1 MNRNHNRKQWLDIA
15 KGIAIILM
23 VIGHTSIP
31 NIASNF
37 IYAFHMPLF
46 FIASGLF
53 FSVSCFNEHSFFKY
67 SFVVIA
73 NASIFVESFE
83 LGFSTSAFIQAILC
97 FFYPFSPV
105 SE

>member
-1 MNRNHNRKQWLDIA
+1 MGLRKQEL
-15 KGIAIILM
+15 GSVILSKNTPSYRP
-23 VIGHTSIP
+23 IS
-31 NIASNF
+31 
-37 IYAFHMPLF
+37 
-46 FIASGLF
+46 LF